1 MQYLCMKQLTAGGDI
16 YYPGDLIPDG
26 VILPE
31 RSGKLARS
39 GFIAELGEESR
50 QDPEDVLGKLFT
62 EEEVQSMI
70 RNAVEKALAEA
81 EEKNQ
86 ETIAELQRHAS
97 EIIEAE
103 PGGFETSVPVTVF
116 GDKDHD
122 MSVPLSPEEVNQVF
136 SVMQMTAEEGDKAI
150 SAVTSENVLI
160 LLHAADSRKA
170 IKNAAKKQADKLHSK
185 GESNA
190 PVNGNASTGT
200 YAEGS

>member
-31 RSGKLARS
+31 RSGKLSRS

-81 EEKNQ
+81 EKKNQ
-86 ETIAELQRHAS
+86 ETIAE
-97 EIIEAE
+97 
-103 PGGFETSVPVTVF
+103 
-116 GDKDHD
+116 
-122 MSVPLSPEEVNQVF
+122 
-136 SVMQMTAEEGDKAI
+136 
-150 SAVTSENVLI
+150 
-160 LLHAADSRKA
+160 
-170 IKNAAKKQADKLHSK
+170 
-185 GESNA
+185 
-190 PVNGNASTGT
+190 
-200 YAEGS
+200 